1 MAAIQT
7 VPVNEAGVSFAPRA
21 APTLKVSHAVSR
33 YARFLLVGVS
43 NSVID
48 LGLLNLLT
56 ALNPPHDQLL
66 FAGEN
71 SIAVAG
77 ALLNSYIWNARWT
90 FAGQSTGSLR
100 ERVLFFA
107 QALLNLLLNN
117 VVLLGVMALLPDGQ
131 GLWLTLATNFAK
143 LCAMAV
149 ASSVSFILLRAVVF
163 RPR

>member
-7 VPVNEAGVSFAPRA
+7 VPTNEAGIPLTPRA
-21 APTLKVSHAVSR
+21 AATLKLSRTVSQYV
-33 YARFLLVGVS
+33 RFLMVGVS

-56 ALNPPHDQLL
+56 TLNPPHDQLV

-71 SIAVAG
+71 SIAVAA
-77 ALLNSYIWNARWT
+77 ALVNSYIWNARWT
-90 FAGQSTGSLR
+90 FAGQGSGSLR

-117 VVLLGVMALLPDGQ
+117 VVLLGVMALLPGGQ
-131 GLWLTLATNFAK
+131 GLWHTLATNFAK
-143 LCAMAV
+143 LCAMVV

-163 RPR
+163 RSR